1 MEIKY
6 DIEYHEMVVKE
17 DIPKI
22 SKKEKDRIRKA
33 VEDKLQTQPELFGK
47 PLRKSLKNYRS
58 LRVGDYRIIYRITK
72 KIVKIFIIQHRS
84 VVYNTASTRI
94 LT

>member
-6 DIEYHEMVVKE
+6 DIEYHFLVVKE

-22 SKKEKDRIRKA
+22 SKKGKDRIRKA

-58 LRVGDYRIIYRITK
+58 LRVGDYRVIYRIEK
-72 KIVKIFIIQHRS
+72 KLVKIFIIQHRS
-84 VVYNTASTRI
+84 VVYKTASVRV
-94 LT
+94 L